1 MQETLLIFSGIITGL
16 LGGMLGV
23 GGALFVIPVL
33 VYFMGFSQKLAQ
45 GTALAM
51 MLPPIGI
58 LAVLNYYQKGLVEI
72 KSAAIL
78 CFGCLLGGWLGS
90 KLAIS
95 MPTATLQKIFG
106 AYLIIIGSKMLFF
119 SGK

>member
-1 MQETLLIFSGIITGL
+1 MQELILISLGIFTGF

-23 GGALFVIPVL
+23 GGALFVIPAL
-33 VYFMGFSQKLAQ
+33 VYIFGFSQKLAQ

-58 LAVLNYYQKGLVEI
+58 LAVITYYEKGFIEI
-72 KSAAIL
+72 KSAIIL
-78 CFGCLLGGWLGS
+78 CLGCVLGGWLGA
-90 KLAIS
+90 KLAVNL
-95 MPTATLQKIFG
+95 PTATLQKIFG

-119 SGK
+119 SSK